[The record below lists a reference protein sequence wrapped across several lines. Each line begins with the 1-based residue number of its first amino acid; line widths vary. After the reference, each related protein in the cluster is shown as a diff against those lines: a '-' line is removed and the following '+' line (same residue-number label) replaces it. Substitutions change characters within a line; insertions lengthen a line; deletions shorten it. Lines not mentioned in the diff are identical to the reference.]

1 MTQLPKTT
9 PWSPDD
15 VIAVLRDLA
24 QAEDLPAHLAT
35 GAIKPEDTVD
45 TLGIDSL
52 GGAFLIERFE
62 EMTGTLM
69 PDDFL
74 DLSDNIAVI
83 AERLTALTQKA
94 G

>member
-1 MTQLPKTT
+1 MTQSPTKST
-9 PWSPDD
+9 WSAED

-35 GAIKPEDTVD
+35 GEIKPQDTVD

-52 GGAFLIERFE
+52 GGAFLIERLE
-62 EMTGTLM
+62 EMSGTPM

-74 DLSDNIAVI
+74 DLSDNVAVI
-83 AERLTALTQKA
+83 AERLTALAQKA